1 MFLHAPAGIATPCG
15 AKFFMKR
22 LTRKPRTKSKDLN
35 FDGAHMY
42 GQPIAHLPTH
52 NYAIEKLL
60 QRFKNNLCLGCGK
73 SSCCC
78 KRKSNAQ

>member
-1 MFLHAPAGIATPCG
+1 
-15 AKFFMKR
+15 MKR
-22 LTRKPRTKSKDLN
+22 LKRKPRTKSKDLN

-73 SSCCC
+73 SNCCC